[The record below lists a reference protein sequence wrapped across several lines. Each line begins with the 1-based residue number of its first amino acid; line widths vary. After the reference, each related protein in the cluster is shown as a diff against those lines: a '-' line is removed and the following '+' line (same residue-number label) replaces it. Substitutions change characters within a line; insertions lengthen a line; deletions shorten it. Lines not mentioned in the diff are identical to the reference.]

1 MAIDIT
7 VVYGHYLYFNSFAII
22 GEATPGGI
30 WTFKTMG
37 WIH

>member
-22 GEATPGGI
+22 GEAAPGGI
-30 WTFKTMG
+30 LD
-37 WIH
+37 I